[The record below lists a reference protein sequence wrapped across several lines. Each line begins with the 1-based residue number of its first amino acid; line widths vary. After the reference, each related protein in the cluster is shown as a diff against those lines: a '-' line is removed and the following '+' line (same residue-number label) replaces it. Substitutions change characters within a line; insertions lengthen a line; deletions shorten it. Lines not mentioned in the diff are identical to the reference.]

1 MLVGQRVRR
10 GKLLMNG
17 IFFAF
22 LQWSTLYTGTP
33 LPVHQKVSTERTIT
47 PTLCH
52 LCSFTGQPPL
62 RVEQRTNLI
71 FVYKA
76 AISLPEDYYL
86 PDSILFHPA
95 KYE

>member
-1 MLVGQRVRR
+1 MEFSLP
-10 GKLLMNG
+10 
-17 IFFAF
+17 FFNE
-22 LQWSTLYTGTP
+22 LNSTLGLLSP
-33 LPVHQKVSTERTIT
+33 SIKKVSTEGTIT

-62 RVEQRTNLI
+62 RVEPTNQPD

-86 PDSILFHPA
+86 PDKRHCFHPA